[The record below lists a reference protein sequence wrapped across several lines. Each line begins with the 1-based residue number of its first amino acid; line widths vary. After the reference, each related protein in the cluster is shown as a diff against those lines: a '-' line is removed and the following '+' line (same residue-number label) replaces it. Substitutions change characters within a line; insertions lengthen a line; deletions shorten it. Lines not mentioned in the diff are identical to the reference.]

1 MEWTEASGNG
11 FEKVVLESQE
21 TRLLETGGGPSVVVL
36 HGWGGRIESM
46 APVIDCL
53 EPRFRVGA
61 LDLPGFGQ
69 APPPSE
75 VWGTSDYARWV
86 ARIVRSRSQGPVHFL
101 GHSFGGKVA
110 LTVAATDPS
119 IVDKLILVNSSGL
132 RSAPSRAARFKRELS
147 RVARLVGKMG
157 EPGKAVQKRV
167 YERVASDD
175 YRNAGLLRPTLVRI
189 VNEDVSELLPRIS
202 APTLLLWGAEDHDV
216 PVAHARTM
224 ESLIPDAGL
233 VVLDRAGH
241 FSYLDQPER
250 FCRIVRHFLGAPMTA

>member
-1 MEWTEASGNG
+1 
-11 FEKVVLESQE
+11 
-21 TRLLETGGGPSVVVL
+21 
-36 HGWGGRIESM
+36 
-46 APVIDCL
+46 
-53 EPRFRVGA
+53 
-61 LDLPGFGQ
+61 
-69 APPPSE
+69 
-75 VWGTSDYARWV
+75 
-86 ARIVRSRSQGPVHFL
+86 
-101 GHSFGGKVA
+101 
-110 LTVAATDPS
+110 
-119 IVDKLILVNSSGL
+119 
-132 RSAPSRAARFKRELS
+132 
-147 RVARLVGKMG
+147 MG